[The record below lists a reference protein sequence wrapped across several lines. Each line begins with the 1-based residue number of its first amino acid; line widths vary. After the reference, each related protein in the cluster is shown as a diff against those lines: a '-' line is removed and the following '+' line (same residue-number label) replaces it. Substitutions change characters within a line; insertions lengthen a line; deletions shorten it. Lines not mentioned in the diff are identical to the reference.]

1 MAKKIIDE
9 KIDNPDVSW
18 ENYRGTRIEEY
29 LKARLASLDS
39 SKAGHFHY
47 DTANNRYLVFASEET
62 RDIYL
67 ENPAEHGDLLLA
79 TFDAPFNYTA
89 EINLI
94 SKQFNP
100 LLAGTTGNY
109 IEFTFDT
116 TNKSGQSVGEDVV
129 CTYTFRRG
137 TITTR
142 VTQKYRSG
150 TTVRFNVDK
159 YLGTGTNTVTI
170 GIVGQNTLAATTVG
184 VTYQMV
190 DLQLTSTLDISEAYE
205 EGTQAVAVPFE
216 ISGSGAKVMEW
227 YVDGEQLEYN
237 KSEDEI
243 TETATSRT
251 KYIDISSLSAGIH
264 SIQLRAY
271 TMINGERF
279 YSRTLYQEVMIH
291 SDSAKNL
298 LLAIGFTLPLGREPF
313 GPEEIPTLNGEQYI
327 PIDLRVAMYDPTW
340 ATEQEVEVYLSSEL
354 QTTLGMHNG
363 EETTVSLVP
372 MKSGENSIKLKCG
385 ETERGFNVDTAPSS
399 SSIEEITQGLV
410 LALDARGKSNT
421 MPIRQRASW
430 TYGDVTTIFSGF
442 RWVDTCG
449 WNDGA
454 LVMTEGAEI
463 TTNFS
468 PLINDVTAG
477 GFTLELEFSARP
489 GSKETGEG
497 EPIIDLRGQSGAGI
511 LITASEAQLI
521 SAGGASVKTRFKS
534 DERVRL
540 SFAINRKNGTTE
552 RRLVYLYVNGILSGA
567 ASYGETDTFLS
578 NTRLSAEAKGDAVVK
593 LYQIR
598 AYSMALS
605 ASQVLNNYILYRP
618 TSREFLEVYDRNNIY
633 QEGTTEFSTEAL
645 SGQLPILIITGN
657 IPALEA
663 TTDKNMQIDVDVE
676 YINLQD
682 PARSFKMT
690 DAALRPQGTSSMS
703 YPKKN
708 FRLYSAK
715 KDSTRVYDADGK
727 EIADRRY
734 AFKTGAQPVSCWCF
748 KADYAESSG
757 THNTGIAR
765 IWNDAMKNAQ
775 VNGEYKCR
783 TQAQQK
789 AIDNN
794 YGYDVRTTIDG
805 FPILMF
811 YRLTE
816 NDPIVFIGKYNFNND
831 KSTESV
837 FGFCD
842 IPGFDNTRMQCWE
855 VLNNGNHLAL
865 FTDTENWDKEWSEAF
880 EGRYPDGNTNTED
893 LKAFATWMAGVSA
906 GQFATQ
912 KWDHL
917 DVYKTAAYYVYLMR
931 FGAVDQVVKNAMF
944 TTEDGKHWYYINYDN
959 DTINGL
965 RNDGLLAFDP
975 TIDRQTLDSSFAEGV
990 YAYAGHDSRLWNML
1004 EGDVEFMNIVK
1015 TVDEA
1020 LYSSGLSYANVI
1032 RMFDTEQSGRWCERV
1047 YNEDSRYKYIGPF
1060 TDRGIN
1066 NLFMLQGSRQSHRRW
1081 WLSERFALLDAKW
1094 VSGEY
1099 KANSFEVKLSGAPAG
1114 LGFGIKAGTGMW
1126 FGYGVNNVVASS
1138 GIRLEAGDSHSFAT
1152 RQVLNVGD
1160 PLRIYAAPYLEEI
1173 DVHSMAPYLTQINVA
1188 PVSSDRLG
1196 TRLRKLSLGDGESEN
1211 TALTELSGIGA
1222 ATALREL
1229 DIRGFKGLTQLDLRS
1244 LEVLESVNATG
1255 AGLTQ
1260 LSLPKGAPIRELRLP
1275 ASLQG
1280 LTLESLSEL
1289 TDEGLTLTG
1298 NGINLRSV
1306 KITGCPGIDTH
1317 RLVENWMTYGGEDM
1331 SEWTLELDG
1340 VAWTGVNAAWL
1351 LRLGEMRSVRLR
1363 GEIDVVISDDHE
1375 EAEAQLTA
1383 LKALFGRNCFSQS
1396 AELYLR
1402 VPPGVYIIG
1411 PTTVRALTTA
1421 KYEVLVTGDVPGTT
1435 SIEAETGV
1443 PSYCTFKDGLLTVG
1457 DLLSNGSITFL
1468 AKFVSEEGVTTIKR
1482 LIVSLKRI
1490 IYPTPDTITAERTQI
1505 VKEGTYDFEA
1515 DIRISDEDAKWHTEW
1530 YITGDAVTAGLVEIV
1545 EQDTTSCRVAVNTL
1559 EESSFSVGIRI
1570 KRDSDDYQTGSNS
1583 ISVSI
1588 LVRGILFTSTDNP
1601 EIMKICYQQKWAA
1614 KSTYMTMAEATD
1626 VINVGSAFSGLN
1638 VETFNELQYFVNTKA
1653 GINLIYSS
1661 AKEVTFPYVDLSDQT
1676 AKLSD
1681 DRLPKDIVAKYPNL
1695 TSAEIPLI
1703 SGSASITETREYYED
1718 RYQNYSRVVDKL
1730 VFPKLRSVECK
1741 SDIYGK
1747 PSSTQPMLFM
1757 NVKAF
1762 EAPALENCFSVGNIE
1777 MDEFI
1782 LPSLRQI
1789 CINWEIGAY
1798 GEGYSYPCFGPCSKI
1813 GIIDLPELEMVTGG
1827 SSSSSYYDLCFYKK
1841 TEEDTTL
1848 RELKLPKFKG
1858 FQTDHNPSYIYLL
1871 YGTFN
1876 ALERIDVSELEE
1888 LSINLTSD
1896 SLREIKAPK
1905 LKKLRGTVNC
1915 PNLDFDFYRLE
1926 NIGCIFW
1933 SDAEIINKEE
1943 LILPNT
1949 KVISNLN
1956 GENNLLKGCKRL
1968 IAPKLTEIS
1977 AQFRNPANLESIDT
1991 PNLETCYSFV
2001 WCSALTELDL
2011 PNFKAQ
2017 SRTDAYRNTPFV
2029 GCTSLKLLNIPKY
2042 EKDLGIS
2049 GLNAL
2054 EEVRIGSPE
2063 SLTIS
2068 QCPSLRVMNL
2078 GIESYPADNLSL
2090 SNLKGLKEAIFKKCT
2105 FFSVGLYEY
2114 WMNNIK
2120 ELRLSLVSPVVLTTD
2135 SPEGYR
2141 DNILLNLE
2149 IFEAYLGD
2157 GTKPGALGGN
2167 TKISEFR
2174 LWSPT
2179 GFEIDGELTDEIRAS
2194 LRLIGSEV
2202 EEDVVKT
2209 IHVPVDATGYEDN
2222 EFIRILIDDCGF
2234 VLVKDLVQ
2242 TTEVGSE
2249 ATI

>member
-29 LKARLASLDS
+29 LKARLASLDN

-47 DTANNRYLVFASEET
+47 DTSNNRYMVFADTAS
-62 RDIYL
+62 RDLYL
-67 ENPAEHGDLLLA
+67 ENPAEHGELLLA

-109 IEFTFDT
+109 IEFSFDT
-116 TNKSGQSVGEDVV
+116 VNKSGQSVGEDMV

-142 VTQKYRSG
+142 VTQKYRAG

-205 EGTQAVAVPFE
+205 EGTLTIAVPFE

-227 YVDGEQLEYN
+227 YVDGEQLEYI

-251 KYIDISSLSAGIH
+251 KYIDISTLSAGTH

-279 YSRTLYQEVMIH
+279 YSRTIYQEVMIH

-313 GPEEIPTLNGEQYI
+313 GPEETPTLSGEQYI

-340 ATEQEVEVYLSSEL
+340 ATEQEVGVYLSSEL
-354 QTTLGMHNG
+354 QTTLGLHNG
-363 EETTVSLVP
+363 EEATVSLVP
-372 MKSGENSIKLKCG
+372 MKSGEKSIKLKCG
-385 ETERGFNVDTAPSS
+385 ETEREIDLETASSS

-421 MPIRQRASW
+421 MPTRQRASW
-430 TYGDVTTIFSGF
+430 TYGEVTTIFSGF

-449 WNDGA
+449 WNAGA

-477 GFTLELEFSARP
+477 GFTFELEFSARP

-511 LITASEAQLI
+511 LITASEAMLI
-521 SAGGASVKTRFKS
+521 SAGGATVKTRFKS

-540 SFAINRKNGTTE
+540 SFVINRKSGSAE
-552 RRLVYLYVNGILSGA
+552 CRLLYLYVNGILSGA
-567 ASYGETDTFLS
+567 ASYGDTDSFLS
-578 NTRLSAEAKGDAVVK
+578 NTRLSAKATGDAVVK

-618 TSREFLEVYDRNNIY
+618 TSGEFLEVYDRNNIY

-727 EIADRRY
+727 EIADRLY
-734 AFKTGAQPVSCWCF
+734 AFKSGSQPVDCWCF

-775 VNGEYKCR
+775 INGEYRCR
-783 TQAQQK
+783 TDAQQK

-816 NDPIVFIGKYNFNND
+816 NDPLVFIGKYNFNND

-837 FGFCD
+837 FGFRD
-842 IPGFDNTRMQCWE
+842 IPGFDSARMQCWE

-880 EGRYPDGNTNTED
+880 EGRYPDGNTNTGD
-893 LKAFATWMAGVSA
+893 LKTFAEWMSKVTASE
-906 GQFATQ
+906 FTTQ
-912 KWDHL
+912 KWEHL

-944 TTEDGKHWYYINYDN
+944 TTEDGKHWYFINYDN

-1004 EGDVEFMNIVK
+1004 EADEEFMQIVRQ
-1015 TVDEA
+1015 TDEA

-1032 RMFDTEQSGRWCERV
+1032 RMFDAEQSGKWCERV

-1126 FGYGVNNVVASS
+1126 FGYGVNNVVAES

-1196 TRLRKLSLGDGESEN
+1196 TRLRKLTLGDGSTEN

-1229 DIRGFKGLTQLDLRS
+1229 DIRGFRWLTQLDLRT
-1244 LEVLESVNATG
+1244 LEVLERVNATG

-1306 KITGCPGIDTH
+1306 KITECPGIDTH
-1317 RLVENWMTYGGEDM
+1317 RLVERWMVYGGDDM

-1340 VAWTGVNAAWL
+1340 VKWSGVDAAWL

-1363 GEIDVVISDDHE
+1363 GEIDVVISDDYE
-1375 EAEAQLTA
+1375 GAEAQLTA
-1383 LKALFGRNCFSQS
+1383 LKALFGRNCFSKGS
-1396 AELYLR
+1396 ELYLR

-1421 KYEVLVTGDVPGTT
+1421 KYEVLVTGDVSGTT
-1435 SIEAETGV
+1435 SIEAETAV
-1443 PSYCTFKDGLLTVG
+1443 PTYCTFENGVLTVG
-1457 DLLSNGSITFL
+1457 DIRNSGSLTLL
-1468 AKFVSEEGVTTIKR
+1468 AKFVSEEGILTIKR
-1482 LIVSLKRI
+1482 LIVNVKSI
-1490 IYPTPDTITAERTQI
+1490 IYPGSINLTAERTQI
-1505 VKEGTYDFEA
+1505 VKAGTYEFTAEVTG
-1515 DIRISDEDAKWHTEW
+1515 SDEDAKWHTEW
-1530 YITGDAVTAGLVEIV
+1530 DISGAAVMAGLVEIA
-1545 EQDTTSCRVAVNTL
+1545 EQESTSCKVAVNTL
-1559 EESSFSVGIRI
+1559 EESSFTIGLRTL
-1570 KRDSDDYQTGSNS
+1570 RDSDNS
-1583 ISVSI
+1583 QIGYHTISITI
-1588 LVRGILFTSTDNP
+1588 LVGDILFTSTDNP

-1614 KSTYMTMAEATD
+1614 KSTYMTMAEATA
-1626 VINVGSAFSGLN
+1626 VLNVGSAFNSLK
-1638 VETFNELQYFVNTKA
+1638 VETFNELQYFINTKA
-1653 GINLIYSS
+1653 GIDLRDSS
-1661 AKEVTFPYVDLSDQT
+1661 AKEVTFPYSDLTDAPAQ
-1676 AKLSD
+1676 LRN
-1681 DRLPKDIVAKYPNL
+1681 DRLPKNCVAKYPNL
-1695 TSAEIPLI
+1695 VENKGALIMGSYSADETLEQYETNYSKYGHIVEKLIFPKLKTIMGSGNMLSLNVKSIEIPLLE
-1703 SGSASITETREYYED
+1703 SASAIGNTEI
-1718 RYQNYSRVVDKL
+1718 
-1730 VFPKLRSVECK
+1730 
-1741 SDIYGK
+1741 SDL
-1747 PSSTQPMLFM
+1747 SF
-1757 NVKAF
+1757 
-1762 EAPALENCFSVGNIE
+1762 PALKTLE
-1777 MDEFI
+1777 
-1782 LPSLRQI
+1782 PSCYVVSGKYT
-1789 CINWEIGAY
+1789 CI
-1798 GEGYSYPCFGPCSKI
+1798 GPVSKVE
-1813 GIIDLPELEMVTGG
+1813 IIDLPMLEELRG
-1827 SSSSSYYDLCFYKK
+1827 
-1841 TEEDTTL
+1841 
-1848 RELKLPKFKG
+1848 
-1858 FQTDHNPSYIYLL
+1858 SYITCSFYHKTTEDNFLRVL
-1871 YGTFN
+1871 RLPRLKNFSKDLTTPYYTYRRILSGTFN
-1876 ALERIDVSELEE
+1876 ALEVLDLSEMEDIDLDVEAKNLKEL
-1888 LSINLTSD
+1888 T
-1896 SLREIKAPK
+1896 APK
-1905 LKKLRGTVNC
+1905 LKILRGRVNC
-1915 PNLDFDFYRLE
+1915 PKLDPSILDQLE
-1926 NIGCIFW
+1926 
-1933 SDAEIINKEE
+1933 EIRCGFSPDWEVWDLEK
-1943 LILPNT
+1943 LTLP
-1949 KVISNLN
+1949 KVKKIS
-1956 GENNLLKGCKRL
+1956 GPENNLTSNKYSHIFYRFKRL
-1968 IAPKLTEIS
+1968 DAPMLEELDTMTFGYPEEVTELNLPSLT
-1977 AQFRNPANLESIDT
+1977 
-1991 PNLETCYSFV
+1991 TCGSLTGL
-2001 WCSALTELDL
+2001 SSLTELNL
-2011 PNFKAQ
+2011 P
-2017 SRTDAYRNTPFV
+2017 
-2029 GCTSLKLLNIPKY
+2029 
-2042 EKDLGIS
+2042 
-2049 GLNAL
+2049 
-2054 EEVRIGSPE
+2054 
-2063 SLTIS
+2063 SLTTCGS
-2068 QCPSLRVMNL
+2068 LTGLSSLTELNLPSLTTCGSL
-2078 GIESYPADNLSL
+2078 TGLS
-2090 SNLKGLKEAIFKKCT
+2090 
-2105 FFSVGLYEY
+2105 
-2114 WMNNIK
+2114 
-2120 ELRLSLVSPVVLTTD
+2120 SLT
-2135 SPEGYR
+2135 E
-2141 DNILLNLE
+2141 LNL
-2149 IFEAYLGD
+2149 
-2157 GTKPGALGGN
+2157 P
-2167 TKISEFR
+2167 
-2174 LWSPT
+2174 
-2179 GFEIDGELTDEIRAS
+2179 
-2194 LRLIGSEV
+2194 
-2202 EEDVVKT
+2202 
-2209 IHVPVDATGYEDN
+2209 
-2222 EFIRILIDDCGF
+2222 
-2234 VLVKDLVQ
+2234 
-2242 TTEVGSE
+2242 
-2249 ATI
+2249 